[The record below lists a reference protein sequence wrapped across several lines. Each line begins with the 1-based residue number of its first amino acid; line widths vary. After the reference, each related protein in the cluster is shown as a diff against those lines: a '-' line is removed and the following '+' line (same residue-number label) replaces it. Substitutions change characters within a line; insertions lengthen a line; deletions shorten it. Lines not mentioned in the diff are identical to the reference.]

1 MHRRAPSYHKMPALS
16 LPQISDLK
24 SGPYYIAIDSKCI
37 EVREAYRL
45 YPDELQAFTQGITK
59 IPGSTAYSAAS
70 IYDPVTESI
79 MIPVPSRLYSLEDT
93 RPLAGLRVA
102 VKDLYFIEGI
112 KIGGGSR
119 IRLEMYPENNETAV
133 SVARLFELGA
143 VAVVSFLPATLYVI
157 SRLTS

>member
-1 MHRRAPSYHKMPALS
+1 
-16 LPQISDLK
+16 
-24 SGPYYIAIDSKCI
+24 
-37 EVREAYRL
+37 
-45 YPDELQAFTQGITK
+45 
-59 IPGSTAYSAAS
+59 
-70 IYDPVTESI
+70 

-143 VAVVSFLPATLYVI
+143 VAVVSSSPNLYTHAI
-157 SRLTS
+157 WLTS